1 MTKFIVSVELV
12 DLPGVDSRLVQ
23 EEVHKEMESRGFMR
37 SCPWTSSGEMWLPGM
52 TYILDSELR
61 AADVGARAKEAVSAA
76 KQTGRFFVVPAQH
89 GWWAS
94 NLLPVESAQR
104 AG

>member
-1 MTKFIVSVELV
+1 
-12 DLPGVDSRLVQ
+12 
-23 EEVHKEMESRGFMR
+23 
-37 SCPWTSSGEMWLPGM
+37 M